1 MLSADF
7 LKAIKLLYS
16 QKVTYNYY
24 HCLKRWPD
32 LKHESVRE
40 QLAFSQQPIGSY
52 QIENSLGV
60 IRESQDGN
68 PAIGLL
74 VEGKIMNAA
83 KTRARYRH

>member
-24 HCLKRWPD
+24 HCLKRWLD

-68 PAIGLL
+68 PAIGPLL
-74 VEGKIMNAA
+74 ERMIMYAVI
-83 KTRARYRH
+83 TRTRYR

>member
-24 HCLKRWPD
+24 HCLKRWLD

-60 IRESQDGN
+60 IRESQEGS
-68 PAIGLL
+68 PANGPLL
-74 VEGKIMNAA
+74 ERMVMYAVI
-83 KTRARYRH
+83 TRTRYR